1 MGQQLISFHSI
12 SKGFVGECGFRGG
25 YAEFI
30 GIDQETRM
38 VLTKIISSMLC
49 PNITGQLLL
58 STYVNPP
65 KEGEVSFKLFNKE
78 KQMIIISL
86 QRKAHLVSEI
96 LNSINGIRLNPIL
109 GAMYAF
115 PQISF
120 SKKIIDNNVFNNRN
134 LDQCYCMQLLEKTGI
149 VSVPGS
155 GFGQKKGSWHFRI
168 TILPPED
175 KLVACLQK
183 FKSFHQEFVN
193 EYS

>member
-1 MGQQLISFHSI
+1 M
-12 SKGFVGECGFRGG
+12 GECGFRGG
-25 YAEFI
+25 YAETI
-30 GIDQETRM
+30 GIDQETKM

-65 KEGEVSFKLFNKE
+65 KEGELSFEIFNSE
-78 KQMIIISL
+78 KQAILSSL
-86 QRKAHLVSEI
+86 QRKAQLVSEV
-96 LNSINGIRLNPIL
+96 LNSINGIRLNPVL

-115 PQISF
+115 PQISLPKKFIDKSKNF
-120 SKKIIDNNVFNNRN
+120 SNFNNP
-134 LDQCYCMQLLEKTGI
+134 DEYYCMLLLEKTGI

-155 GFGQKKGSWHFRI
+155 GFGQRKGSWHFRI

-175 KLVACLQK
+175 KLFVSLEK
-183 FKSFHQEFVN
+183 FRSFHQEITN